1 MAQQLSFELPV
12 HVALGEGDF
21 FVTPANAQAY
31 AMVTQDQWPEGKLA
45 LVGPTGSGK
54 NHLARVWADR
64 QAATVRDAATLDPD
78 APLPQAGAR
87 LVIED
92 MAQLAPAAEEY
103 VFHLHNHLRATGG
116 RLLLTAQGA
125 PSRWPIRLPDLASRM
140 QATSIALLDDPDDLL
155 LAALLMKLFA
165 DRQLAAP
172 PELID
177 WLALRIERSHRA
189 AAQAVA
195 DLDAAALSMGR
206 NLSVRLAR
214 DILDKPRPT
223 AP

>member
-1 MAQQLSFELPV
+1 MPHQLSFDLPV
-12 HVALGEGDF
+12 QVALGEGDF
-21 FVTPANAQAY
+21 FVAPANAQAY
-31 AMVTQDQWPEGKLA
+31 AMVTQGHWPEGKLA
-45 LVGPTGSGK
+45 LIGPPGSGK
-54 NHLARVWADR
+54 SHLGRVWADR
-64 QAATVRDAATLDPD
+64 QSARIRAAAALDPE
-78 APLPQAGAR
+78 APLPPAGAR

-92 MAQLAPAAEEY
+92 VEHLAPAAEEY

-116 RLLLTAQGA
+116 RLLLTADRA

-140 QATSIALLDDPDDLL
+140 QATSIAMLDDPDDRL

-172 PELID
+172 PDLID

-195 DLDAAALSMGR
+195 ALDAAALSLGR
-206 NLSVRLAR
+206 NLAVRLAR
-214 DILDKPRPT
+214 DVLDKTRPP